1 MPPAA
6 FRMGSPTASN
16 TEDTELQVVVVGAGR
31 SDLVAQT
38 KVGPGREKHR
48 WGWNAAH
55 QMGRI
60 SQEISK
66 KTMKDVDFFSTSK
79 HQRSLVLWNMAFMFH
94 FINMGCH
101 PKPIDFHI
109 FLFFLRWLLHHQPG
123 SAFWYAFRNA
133 TEPSVFTRLEVVGQA
148 LKRWDFLPKK
158 TGLSSLENHEFP
170 RS

>member
-1 MPPAA
+1 MVLITIVTGLYKPINITGGPHIVGVFHATGC
-6 FRMGSPTASN
+6 FSGSPTASN

-66 KTMKDVDFFSTSK
+66 K
-79 HQRSLVLWNMAFMFH
+79 N
-94 FINMGCH
+94 
-101 PKPIDFHI
+101 P
-109 FLFFLRWLLHHQPG
+109 
-123 SAFWYAFRNA
+123 
-133 TEPSVFTRLEVVGQA
+133 
-148 LKRWDFLPKK
+148 
-158 TGLSSLENHEFP
+158 
-170 RS
+170 

>member
-6 FRMGSPTASN
+6 FRMGSPTPSN

-31 SDLVAQT
+31 ADLVAQT
-38 KVGPGREKHR
+38 KVGPLGRETHR

-79 HQRSLVLWNMAFMFH
+79 HQRSLVVWNMNFMFH

-101 PKPIDFHI
+101 P
-109 FLFFLRWLLHHQPG
+109 
-123 SAFWYAFRNA
+123 
-133 TEPSVFTRLEVVGQA
+133 
-148 LKRWDFLPKK
+148 
-158 TGLSSLENHEFP
+158 
-170 RS
+170 

>member
-66 KTMKDVDFFSTSK
+66 KTHERRGLLFNIKASK
-79 HQRSLVLWNMAFMFH
+79 ISGALEHGFYVPFH
-94 FINMGCH
+94 
-101 PKPIDFHI
+101 
-109 FLFFLRWLLHHQPG
+109 
-123 SAFWYAFRNA
+123 
-133 TEPSVFTRLEVVGQA
+133 
-148 LKRWDFLPKK
+148 
-158 TGLSSLENHEFP
+158 
-170 RS
+170 